1 MKKIKRRLFLFFRK
15 HYKLYTILILSF
27 GIFLGL
33 LYEGQ
38 GDLGEYIF
46 SFGKHTV
53 YIGGFSQNG
62 NLEEY

>member
-1 MKKIKRRLFLFFRK
+1 MKTIKRKIFYFLRK
-15 HYKLYTILILSF
+15 HYKIYTILILF
-27 GIFLGL
+27 LGIFLGL
-33 LYEGQ
+33 LYEGR